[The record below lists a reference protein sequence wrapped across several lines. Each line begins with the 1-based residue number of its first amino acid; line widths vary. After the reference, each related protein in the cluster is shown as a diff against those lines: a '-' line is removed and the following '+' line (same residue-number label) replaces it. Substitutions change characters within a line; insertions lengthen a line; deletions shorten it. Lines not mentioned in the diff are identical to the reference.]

1 MKNEIVPSII
11 ARNQKEINERVKK
24 VGKYFKTLQLDVMDA
39 KFVKNHS
46 LDFKFSLPKTK
57 NDYEAHLMVKNP
69 EKWIDENWKKT
80 KTIIFHIE
88 PLKDIEIIN
97 LIKKIKSK
105 RRKVGIAINPK
116 TKIWKI
122 FPYLDK
128 VDLVLIMTVNPGRY
142 GSKFIPSTLNKVKEL
157 RNLKPKLDIEVDG
170 GMNEK
175 TIPLAIKTGANRFA
189 VGSYLRKRKDM
200 AKVIK
205 EIKLILKENN

>member
-88 PLKDIEIIN
+88 PLNEVRIN
-97 LIKKIKSK
+97 RLIKEIKSK
-105 RRKVGIAINPK
+105 KKRVGIAINPK
-116 TKIWKI
+116 TKI
-122 FPYLDK
+122 
-128 VDLVLIMTVNPGRY
+128 
-142 GSKFIPSTLNKVKEL
+142 
-157 RNLKPKLDIEVDG
+157 
-170 GMNEK
+170 
-175 TIPLAIKTGANRFA
+175 
-189 VGSYLRKRKDM
+189 
-200 AKVIK
+200 
-205 EIKLILKENN
+205 